1 MKISKNPFAM
11 LPLLAVLVGSE
22 KAVASSFS
30 APLHNKELSHSSRRD
45 LQATCTGGQVLNAC
59 ASCNGCKF
67 TTKNALN
74 AAVNAYSQDKTT
86 AVNTYG
92 EMNCWDVS
100 SITDMYNLFASSPL
114 NEPIGCWNVG
124 SVINMY
130 AMFYKAT
137 NFNQHI
143 NNWNVGSVTD
153 MYNIFSMLPVSTSL
167 LGIGMSVVLLTWVA
181 CFSRLPSST
190 KIYVHGII
198 SYQVLLHLMII
209 ITRHLFLTVLV
220 VPTKQHL
227 TYK

>member
-1 MKISKNPFAM
+1 M
-11 LPLLAVLVGSE
+11 LPLLAVLVACE
-22 KAVASSFS
+22 KAVASSFA

-45 LQATCTGGQVLNAC
+45 LQQTCASGFTYNAC
-59 ASCNGCKF
+59 ANCNGCKF
-67 TTKNALN
+67 TTKAALQG
-74 AAVNAYSQDKTT
+74 AVNGYPANQ
-86 AVNTYG
+86 ATYVK
-92 EMNCWDVS
+92 MNCWDVS
-100 SITDMYNLFASSPL
+100 SITDMSGLFYLSPL

-198 SYQVLLHLMII
+198 SYQVLLHLLIII
-209 ITRHLFLTVLV
+209 ITTH
-220 VPTKQHL
+220 
-227 TYK
+227 